1 MGWRK
6 TCQYLWTD
14 KVDQIQQVPKK
25 MGERKGGKENKTTD
39 CCIVSEVGG
48 KGCCLQKTGRKRL
61 REKGLRTLEKI

>member
-1 MGWRK
+1 
-6 TCQYLWTD
+6 
-14 KVDQIQQVPKK
+14 